1 MFLNITVL
9 ILIIL
14 ILIVYNQN
22 KENFNV
28 LQTTNDCNTN
38 PYDPKCLL
46 LNVTKQSNDTVS
58 GVAKVLD
65 TPVLEPF
72 ENDTDINTADLT
84 ILVDKCEKTL
94 IPKDQCNV
102 FDDTFFATNCG
113 ISFDPNGKDH
123 NDNPHQGG
131 LYINDKTSRAP
142 FTYQPTSGKAAFGT
156 FAITKDNCNIVKE
169 KVDCENLKSVT
180 SKNCNQCYFTKEYIR
195 VDPGNKK
202 LPSTIFL
209 YGQGAIDIS
218 GDSTLQSNL
227 NSSTPVDI
235 KIPSTGEGS
244 VFKIKVTGNEPYIFG
259 FLQSNTLTLDIINL
273 ITDDSDDYEIDE
285 TKSFK
290 GINLSQII
298 PQDTDIIF
306 NIMIPFSFLQTGDVN
321 SQPCNGPVLTM
332 EDSIQFLQSDP
343 CFDGVSLECIQDRW
357 LHLGGTRSGKGFPKD
372 EIALTTILSKYGSD
386 IDTLTRNLSIE
397 MKKAK
402 TGLYNGKSLDISTWN
417 TISMW
422 ATGEARDT
430 PCDGS
435 GPLSKE
441 CLSYLYL
448 NKGAG
453 KRIKSTYNTTGAN
466 CKIPENSNIQYCKT
480 GTSLDPTTEDGFNI
494 IKNYKTIADVK
505 NIYNLVYES
514 ANAPG
519 PINNFK
525 KYAMDLCYGVNVT
538 PTPMPN
544 GVFIGV
550 NTSIEYSETSTQSIL
565 NSKWNNISGSVNSI
579 SLAPNGALFGT
590 NRVSGIYYMSNYKAG
605 NWIQLS
611 GGLKQIHTNGTTIVG
626 TNTNNEA
633 FYLDIKQID
642 GFYKNYYSSYIQN
655 LNFYNGLSSFNKMFR
670 KTPQPPPNPNIINI
684 SWSRIPLLVKKAVVS
699 NSVLSNFIYAI
710 GTDDNI
716 YRTYYTSGWSNVF
729 TGKFTDIA
737 VDDIIVLIQHNQI
750 YYSTAHNIPYVLIP
764 NQPAEFKSISV
775 SNGSIYAIA
784 TNNTPWYL
792 SNYKNGKF
800 VQIQRSQQ
808 FASHRVTNP

>member
-46 LNVTKQSNDTVS
+46 LNVTKQSDKTVS
-58 GVAKVLD
+58 DVAKVLD

-72 ENDTDINTADLT
+72 DNTNINTADLT
-84 ILVDKCEKTL
+84 TLVDKCEKTT
-94 IPKDQCNV
+94 IPPNQCNV

-131 LYINDKTSRAP
+131 LYINDKKSRAP

-195 VDPGNKK
+195 VDPGTEK

-209 YGQGAIDIS
+209 YGDGAIYIS
-218 GDSTLQSNL
+218 GNSTLQSKL
-227 NSSTPVDI
+227 NSSTPVKI
-235 KIPSTGEGS
+235 EIPSTGEGS
-244 VFKIKVTGNEPYIFG
+244 VFKIKVTGDKATGNDPYIIG
-259 FLQSNTLTLDIINL
+259 YLQSKTFNLDIINL
-273 ITDDSDDYEIDE
+273 IKDDSDYEIGDNE
-285 TKSFK
+285 LFHD
-290 GINLSQII
+290 INLSEII
-298 PQDTDIIF
+298 PRDGKFEFD
-306 NIMIPFSFLQTGDVN
+306 IMIPFSFLQTGNVN
-321 SQPCNGPVLTM
+321 SQPCNGPVLTKI
-332 EDSIQFLQSDP
+332 ESIQFLQTDP
-343 CFDGVSLECIQDRW
+343 CSNGVTLECIQDRW
-357 LHLGGTRSGKGFPKD
+357 LHLGGTRNGQGFPKD
-372 EIALTTILSKYGSD
+372 ASGLTTILNTYNPNTNKPD
-386 IDTLTRNLSIE
+386 IDIITRKLSIE

-402 TGLYNGKSLDISTWN
+402 TGSDQMGRSLDIKTWDA
-417 TISMW
+417 ISKW

-435 GPLSKE
+435 GPLSRA
-441 CLSYLYL
+441 CLSYLY
-448 NKGAG
+448 NNEGVDN
-453 KRIKSTYNTTGAN
+453 KRIGPTYKNKDEVCNAGAN
-466 CKIPENSNIQYCKT
+466 
-480 GTSLDPTTEDGFNI
+480 LDPDTSSGLSY
-494 IKNYKTIADVK
+494 IKNKNIKTIADVK
-505 NIYNLVYES
+505 NVYNNVYQT
-514 ANAPG
+514 ANASG
-519 PINNFK
+519 PITGAK
-525 KYAMDLCYGVNVT
+525 RDAIDLCYGVNVT

-550 NTSIEYSETSTQSIL
+550 NNYIYYSETSTQSIL
-565 NSKWNNISGSVNSI
+565 NSNWNYIPGSVNSI

-633 FYLDIKQID
+633 FHFDIKQID

-655 LNFYNGLSSFNKMFR
+655 LNFYNGLSSFNKIFR
-670 KTPQPPPNPNIINI
+670 KKPQPPPNPNIINI
-684 SWSRIPLLVKKAVVS
+684 PWTRIPLQVKKAVVS
-699 NSVLSNFIYAI
+699 NNVLSNFIYAI

-716 YRTYYTSGWSNVF
+716 YRYNNNWDGVF

-737 VDDIIVLIQHNQI
+737 VDDIIVLIKDDQI
-750 YYSTAHNIPYVLIP
+750 YYSTAHNIPLVLVP
-764 NQPAEFKSISV
+764 NQPTKFKSISV

-784 TNNTPWYL
+784 TNNTPWYS
-792 SNYKNGKF
+792 SNYKNAKF
-800 VQIQRSQQ
+800 VQIQQYQQ
-808 FASHRVTNP
+808 FASHRVTNA